1 MENCSQ
7 CDREFNKKHLSPII
21 SELAKN
27 KAAFRKVFKSENPK
41 FCRPC
46 RLQWLELGKVRGDK
60 VEEFIE
66 NMTFAKRIKT
76 SESDDNFDTTLEV
89 PGHSGM
95 QNNVSDVTSALNDQV
110 PGSSVMQNSDSEV
123 TPASNE
129 QVGEN
134 FDQDAFL
141 HAEKERDQW
150 YQLWIN
156 GFCSSETGDEYLQ
169 KMEKYATKWKES
181 ERKMKQINQKYE
193 PLV

>member
-66 NMTFAKRIKT
+66 NMTFAKKIKT

-95 QNNVSDVTSALNDQV
+95 QNNVSDVASALNDQV
-110 PGSSVMQNSDSEV
+110 PGPSVMQNSDSEV

-141 HAEKERDQW
+141 QAEKERDQW

>member
-76 SESDDNFDTTLEV
+76 
-89 PGHSGM
+89 
-95 QNNVSDVTSALNDQV
+95 
-110 PGSSVMQNSDSEV
+110 
-123 TPASNE
+123 
-129 QVGEN
+129 
-134 FDQDAFL
+134 
-141 HAEKERDQW
+141 
-150 YQLWIN
+150 QL
-156 GFCSSETGDEYLQ
+156 
-169 KMEKYATKWKES
+169 
-181 ERKMKQINQKYE
+181 
-193 PLV
+193 

>member
-27 KAAFRKVFKSENPK
+27 KSAFRKVFKSENPK

-95 QNNVSDVTSALNDQV
+95 QKNVSDVTSALNDQV
-110 PGSSVMQNSDSEV
+110 PGPSVIC
-123 TPASNE
+123 
-129 QVGEN
+129 
-134 FDQDAFL
+134 L
-141 HAEKERDQW
+141 K
-150 YQLWIN
+150 
-156 GFCSSETGDEYLQ
+156 
-169 KMEKYATKWKES
+169 KY
-181 ERKMKQINQKYE
+181 KQINSCKCPIREYIP
-193 PLV
+193 PLKPPPSPRTKKTTIALMFARVSVFS

>member
-76 SESDDNFDTTLEV
+76 SESDDNFDTTLAA
-89 PGHSGM
+89 PGHSRM

-110 PGSSVMQNSDSEV
+110 PGPSVMQNSDSEV

-141 HAEKERDQW
+141 HAEKESDQW